1 MGNQARRRGTGA
13 AGVPCGTAGWV
24 ILCQPDQIVATI
36 SWIWDFAVAT
46 SSEVLGA
53 LNSPILDHGV
63 LTPGQQASRP
73 IQVRPGSGYDRP
85 ADQDHLR
92 RDAWQRRARHCSDYK
107 CSPTRTYRSHRWMS
121 GLKMENTLIPSYS
134 LEMIDTILA
143 YLISLGIIVAGAGWI
158 AVGMHSRLGLAV
170 GVVSVFVGVG
180 SLLNEAQHGT
190 N

>member
-1 MGNQARRRGTGA
+1 
-13 AGVPCGTAGWV
+13 
-24 ILCQPDQIVATI
+24 
-36 SWIWDFAVAT
+36 
-46 SSEVLGA
+46 
-53 LNSPILDHGV
+53 
-63 LTPGQQASRP
+63 
-73 IQVRPGSGYDRP
+73 
-85 ADQDHLR
+85 
-92 RDAWQRRARHCSDYK
+92 
-107 CSPTRTYRSHRWMS
+107 MS